1 MRKEKNINVTP
12 PKLAKYI
19 LERILSEYNQFALIG
34 DFNEEYSNIYRDYGS
49 FSANK
54 WYWIHVLKSIP
65 KLLQH
70 LIYWGVI
77 MFRSY
82 IKITWRNLLKQKM
95 YSLITISGLA
105 IGLGVFLFF
114 FRFYLWADT
123 ADSFHKDIDRIYNIV
138 QVLDSGSDEDRHT
151 AYIPYPL
158 TSALKSDIPEI
169 EDFTRFY
176 DPGTPIINYNKKKF
190 FESQVIFVDPNF
202 FSFFTF
208 KILEGNPATFL
219 SNPNSV
225 VISELIAEKYFG
237 NEPAIGKVLNI
248 ENKFDVVVTGVFQD
262 MDEYPSN
269 SSLYGQFVIPLE
281 AAKSL
286 YGSID
291 DWKENNSTGFVKI
304 KEGTDIH
311 QIESK
316 LELSRKKYY
325 SASIDSPKKFYFFPT
340 KGIQYKGLHIQKF
353 SGYESFIAYTLF
365 LTLGFLFLLIV
376 IFNYINLSTARYTE
390 RLKEVGVRKVIGANR
405 SQLFRQFIGESI
417 MITLIAVPF
426 AIITYNFVASAFCAR
441 VGFTFNI
448 SLWANGSIL
457 IAFIITIIAA
467 GIFAGIYPAF
477 FLSSFRPVQ
486 ILKGK
491 AMKGKSRGRIR
502 KFLVVFQ
509 FSVSIILIV
518 MALVW
523 QKQTDF
529 LYNVDLGYSRDGI
542 IVARLSGDAKTNLQ
556 LMLNKLKTYPEIIY
570 ASASSGLPGN
580 WKSTESVVPEGT
592 DESNAMMPYA
602 YGVDYNF
609 LESINM
615 QFAIGRSFT
624 RDYGDENKII
634 VNNLFVER
642 MKWDNPIGKTVKLGD
657 KTCSIVGIVKD
668 FYFTNTF
675 FPLAPCVFYID
686 QDNLNY
692 ILVKTAPNNIPA
704 VTEYIH
710 STWNELS
717 PNVPFETFTLDDY
730 FKLRNDGSTTI
741 VSELFTILG
750 IITIFFSSLG
760 LLALSSYAVRQRTK
774 EIGIRKVLG
783 ASISEVLRLLA
794 AAFLKLVLIA
804 NIIALPIAY
813 LASNNLLEFAFTVRT
828 SIGIGIFI
836 FTILLT
842 LLIAIIAIT
851 TQTYKAARA
860 NPVKSLRTE

>member
-1 MRKEKNINVTP
+1 
-12 PKLAKYI
+12 
-19 LERILSEYNQFALIG
+19 
-34 DFNEEYSNIYRDYGS
+34 
-49 FSANK
+49 
-54 WYWIHVLKSIP
+54 
-65 KLLQH
+65 
-70 LIYWGVI
+70 

-176 DPGTPIINYNKKKF
+176 DPGTPIVNYNEKKF

-376 IFNYINLSTARYTE
+376 SP
-390 RLKEVGVRKVIGANR
+390 V
-405 SQLFRQFIGESI
+405 LFS
-417 MITLIAVPF
+417 
-426 AIITYNFVASAFCAR
+426 
-441 VGFTFNI
+441 
-448 SLWANGSIL
+448 
-457 IAFIITIIAA
+457 
-467 GIFAGIYPAF
+467 
-477 FLSSFRPVQ
+477 
-486 ILKGK
+486 
-491 AMKGKSRGRIR
+491 
-502 KFLVVFQ
+502 
-509 FSVSIILIV
+509 
-518 MALVW
+518 
-523 QKQTDF
+523 
-529 LYNVDLGYSRDGI
+529 
-542 IVARLSGDAKTNLQ
+542 
-556 LMLNKLKTYPEIIY
+556 
-570 ASASSGLPGN
+570 
-580 WKSTESVVPEGT
+580 
-592 DESNAMMPYA
+592 
-602 YGVDYNF
+602 
-609 LESINM
+609 
-615 QFAIGRSFT
+615 
-624 RDYGDENKII
+624 
-634 VNNLFVER
+634 
-642 MKWDNPIGKTVKLGD
+642 
-657 KTCSIVGIVKD
+657 
-668 FYFTNTF
+668 
-675 FPLAPCVFYID
+675 
-686 QDNLNY
+686 
-692 ILVKTAPNNIPA
+692 
-704 VTEYIH
+704 
-710 STWNELS
+710 
-717 PNVPFETFTLDDY
+717 
-730 FKLRNDGSTTI
+730 
-741 VSELFTILG
+741 
-750 IITIFFSSLG
+750 
-760 LLALSSYAVRQRTK
+760 
-774 EIGIRKVLG
+774 
-783 ASISEVLRLLA
+783 
-794 AAFLKLVLIA
+794 
-804 NIIALPIAY
+804 
-813 LASNNLLEFAFTVRT
+813 
-828 SIGIGIFI
+828 
-836 FTILLT
+836 
-842 LLIAIIAIT
+842 
-851 TQTYKAARA
+851 
-860 NPVKSLRTE
+860 